1 MKRATVNNE
10 WYINGIGLHTGQQV
24 NVIGKPAAAGCGI
37 IFVVNGV
44 EIPALAEYVDDT
56 TRCTRIANNGVSLRT
71 IEHLM
76 AAIYLCGI
84 TDIYIIVDG
93 GELPALDGAAK
104 IWYDTL
110 QKAGIKFI
118 DGEILTVKLN
128 NDLMSAGNSQ
138 IIIAESDNL
147 ELFAEITIA
156 DTQITGMTAGGDI
169 TDASVIENIISA
181 RTYGLEREVRHLLDS
196 GLAKGG
202 SLDNAVI
209 ITETGY
215 LNDDVRPN
223 EPVWHKVL
231 DLLGDLALT
240 GFRLQG
246 RITAIRSGHYSH
258 VEMAKHLCV
267 KYTSR

>member
-10 WYINGIGLHTGQQV
+10 WHINGIGLHTGQQV
-24 NVIGKPAAAGCGI
+24 NVIGKPASSGCGI
-37 IFVVNGV
+37 IFAVNGI

-56 TRCTRIANNGVSLRT
+56 TRCTRIANNGASLRT

-84 TDIYIIVDG
+84 TDMYIEVDG
-93 GELPALDGAAK
+93 PELPALEGAAK
-104 IWYDTL
+104 IWYDIL
-110 QKAGIKFI
+110 KQAGIRCLE
-118 DGEILTVKLN
+118 GEILTIALDK
-128 NDLMSAGNSQ
+128 DDMATGNSH
-138 IIIAESDNL
+138 INVAASDKL
-147 ELFAEITIA
+147 ELFAEITIPG
-156 DTQITGMTAGGDI
+156 TKITGMTAGGDI
-169 TDASVIENIISA
+169 TDADVIENIISA

-215 LNDDVRPN
+215 LNNDVRHN
-223 EPVWHKVL
+223 EPAWHKVL

-246 RITAIRSGHYSH
+246 RITAVRSGHYSH
-258 VEMAKHLCV
+258 VEMAKNLRV
-267 KYTSR
+267 KYAVK